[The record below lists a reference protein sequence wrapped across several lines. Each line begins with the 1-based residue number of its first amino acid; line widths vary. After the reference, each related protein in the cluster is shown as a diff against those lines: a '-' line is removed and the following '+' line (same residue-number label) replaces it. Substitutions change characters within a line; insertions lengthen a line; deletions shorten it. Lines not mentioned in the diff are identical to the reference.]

1 MMTSIS
7 IAIIGAT
14 LLAGCAGSQSTRQF
28 ARIDANAPPLE
39 QALAYCR
46 IQSQGAQ
53 QGYYA
58 AGSGAFVIG
67 AALGN
72 AIGNA
77 IRADRFIDD
86 CIVLMGWHETE
97 AQAQE

>member
-1 MMTSIS
+1 MTRVSV
-7 IAIIGAT
+7 AILGAA
-14 LLAGCAGSQSTRQF
+14 LLAGCAGAQSTRQF
-28 ARIDANAPPLE
+28 ARISASAPPLE

-77 IRADRFIDD
+77 IRADRFMDD
-86 CIVLMGWHETE
+86 CIVLLGWHETNT
-97 AQAQE
+97 QAQE